1 MIYIEEYAGAI
12 ITSKNIEYSSLLDNP
27 NVATELKDYT
37 GLGLWD
43 KYILPHSNEFPFEI
57 TLKNW
62 TYFRLTIILLLL

>member
-37 GLGLWD
+37 NRR
-43 KYILPHSNEFPFEI
+43 Y
-57 TLKNW
+57 
-62 TYFRLTIILLLL
+62 